1 MKYENDESIVLQ
13 AFNGDEKAFEV
24 LSERWRERLLRT
36 AERYTLNR
44 SEAEDAVQ
52 SGLFKAWRNVTTF
65 RNESLFSTW
74 ITRIVINEVYM
85 IQRRQEHRRIEYSDE
100 LTTMEAV
107 LIRKGRLPAGES
119 IEERLIRQQSIDQV
133 RSAIM
138 FLPASLRTI
147 LQIELTEEVPLPEVA
162 KRLNLSLAA
171 VKSRRLRAR
180 RELQKRPLR
189 RFGMDARRPVSA
201 RRRPTASPRYCR
213 VCAG

>member
-1 MKYENDESIVLQ
+1 MKYENDESVARQ
-13 AFNGDEKAFEV
+13 ACNGDERAFEV

-52 SGLFKAWRNVTTF
+52 SGLFKAWRNMTTF

-85 IQRRQEHRRIEYSDE
+85 IHRRQEHRRIEYSDE
-100 LTTMEAV
+100 LTTMEAA

-119 IEERLIRQQSIDQV
+119 IEERLIQQQSIDQV

-138 FLPASLRTI
+138 FLPASFRTI

-180 RELQKRPLR
+180 RELQKRMSAAASVWHGR
-189 RFGMDARRPVSA
+189 ASA
-201 RRRPTASPRYCR
+201 RIRA
-213 VCAG
+213 